1 MDRTDTIKRHFDLWI
16 CTFVSIESVFSQY
29 TNSFEF
35 NLASWIISASN
46 PRLHTV
52 LSYYLA
58 CLVSFY
64 RMAFPCVRLCTRH
77 MRLQVSGYA
86 TLSKASRPQENSS
99 TGPVFQYVGQHRK
112 PSHKVFVW
120 GFSFTGAL
128 GIPGFVVPDSGRK
141 KPRKYQLTPYR
152 LETSEQVKSA
162 FLHWGLGSLKYT
174 VHIVSFHT
182 TIRRVMYFT
191 SDKLLCFIA
200 VDWKM

>member
-162 FLHWGLGSLKYT
+162 FLH
-174 VHIVSFHT
+174 T
-182 TIRRVMYFT
+182 TIRHV
-191 SDKLLCFIA
+191 
-200 VDWKM
+200 